1 MRILRSVFR
10 AVALMVC
17 LSGMAGE
24 SALAATRSLEPA
36 AVASGV
42 GSARLPFVANQGQ
55 LGPDVRFY
63 ASTFAGT
70 AFVTD
75 RGLTYAVPAGH
86 ARETEARPMV
96 AIRETFLP
104 GDARRAKG
112 VDPSPA
118 LAHSFV
124 GDRAR
129 WRSRIPTYQAVA
141 FDGVWPHVDLELRAR
156 GLNIEKI
163 VHVGPG
169 GRVEDVRLAVE
180 GARRLAVNDRGEL
193 VLDTDRGALTFSAP
207 VAFQDIGGHRR
218 AVDVAYAV
226 SGHTYGF
233 RVGSYDRSRKLVID
247 PLIAST
253 LVGGSDRDISGRLA
267 LDSAGNVIV
276 AAYSESTDYPTTAG
290 AYQPAAAAF
299 GDVVITKL
307 DPSLTSVLASTF
319 IGGARSFDIAHGI
332 AVDGFDNVY
341 VAGSTSS
348 NDYPVTPGA
357 HRTTFANSF
366 ISKLSGDLG
375 SLLAST
381 FVTGATTGVAD
392 LALDGA
398 GNVFGVGGSGS
409 QMTVWKLNAGLT
421 SLLASESITRSASSS
436 PQAIA
441 VDAFGN
447 VFVAGGTLAGD
458 FPTTAGAYDSVFDGP
473 VGDGSGGGDA
483 FVAKLDNGL
492 TSLVA
497 STFLGGS
504 NGVMRFVVSEVVTDV
519 GFDASGN
526 VLVAGRTPSSDFPV
540 SADALDPSH
549 NGDFDGFVAKM
560 SPDLTSL
567 LAATFLGGAGP
578 DWVAE
583 LAVGGSGA
591 VFVAGPTAN
600 GVAGTFVPGWAFV
613 SVLDADLT
621 SLVAP
626 TFIPSA
632 GGEASALALDAH
644 GNVYVLGDT
653 QSAAFPTTPGAF
665 DRTFNGV
672 FGEDLFV
679 MHLDL
684 LAPTIT
690 CPPDVVHAAADGPL
704 TSGDIGLAT
713 AADNTGEVTVANNAP
728 PTFPAGLRTVTW
740 TATDPSGNRVSCQQ
754 SVNVIDEEP
763 PTVSCPASLT
773 APNAPNEASARVSYP
788 PATATD
794 NTPGVR
800 LACSPA
806 SGSTFLLGDTTVTC
820 TATDTSGN
828 TATCTFTVTVNDIEP
843 PVVACPAD
851 RTAPNDPGQASA
863 VVSYPA
869 ATVTDNAPAPTVAC
883 SPASG
888 SGFPLG
894 GTTVT
899 CTATDT
905 SANASTCTFRVT
917 VNDVEPPRVTAPADR
932 TAEATSPDGAVVNDE
947 ALGTATATDN
957 APGVTLTRSG
967 VPPGNLFPLGTTTL
981 TYTATDVAGNSAS
994 ALQRVA
1000 VLDTTAPVIA
1010 INAPAATAYTLNQ
1023 AVAADYACTDTA
1035 SAVTSC
1041 AGPVAAGA
1049 AFDTSSPGTK
1059 TFTVRAMDAAGN
1071 AGSRS
1076 VTYGVGYG
1084 ICVLHDRGR
1093 AVKSGSTIPL
1103 KVQLC
1108 DAAGANHSTPAVVV
1122 TAVGLVQ
1129 LSDNATGEVE
1139 DSGQANPGDNF
1150 RFDAALGGSGGYI
1163 FNLSTRGLATGTYA
1177 VALSV
1182 SGDPTSHGGEV
1193 VFQVR

>member
-1 MRILRSVFR
+1 MRTLRPVGW
-10 AVALMVC
+10 ALSFVVC
-17 LSGMAGE
+17 VSGMAGE
-24 SALAATRSLEPA
+24 SGLAATRSLEPA
-36 AVASGV
+36 AAASRF
-42 GSARLPFVANQGQ
+42 GSPRLPFVANQGQ
-55 LGPDVRFY
+55 QGPEVRFY

-75 RGLTYAVPAGH
+75 RGLTYALPAGQ
-86 ARETEARPMV
+86 APETGPRPMV
-96 AIRETFLP
+96 AIRETFVP
-104 GDARRAKG
+104 GKARRPTG
-112 VDPSPA
+112 LDPSPA
-118 LAHSFV
+118 VVHSFV
-124 GDRAR
+124 GDRDK
-129 WRSRIPTYQAVA
+129 WRSRISTYDAVSFA
-141 FDGVWPHVDLELRAR
+141 GVWPHVDLELRAR
-156 GLNIEKI
+156 GSNIEKI
-163 VHVGPG
+163 VHVEPG
-169 GRVEDVRLAVE
+169 GRVDDVRLAVE
-180 GARRLAVNDRGEL
+180 GVRRLAVNDRGEL
-193 VLDTDRGALTFSAP
+193 VLYTDLGALTFSAP
-207 VAFQDIGGHRR
+207 VAFQEVAGARR

-233 RVGSYDRSRKLVID
+233 RVGPYDRTHRLVID

-253 LVGGSDRDISGRLA
+253 LVGGSDRDISGSLA

-319 IGGARSFDIAHGI
+319 IGGARSFDIPHGI

-341 VAGSTSS
+341 VAGITSS

-366 ISKLSGDLG
+366 ISKLSSDLG

-381 FVTGATTGVAD
+381 FVSGATTGVAD

-447 VFVAGGTLAGD
+447 VFVAGGTLASD
-458 FPTTAGAYDSVFDGP
+458 FPTTAGAYDTVFDGS
-473 VGDGSGGGDA
+473 VGDGSGAGDA

-492 TSLVA
+492 TSLLA

-504 NGVMRFVVSEVVTDV
+504 NGVTRFVVSEVVTDL

-540 SADALDPSH
+540 SADAVDPSH

-578 DWVAE
+578 DWAAE

-600 GVAGTFVPGWAFV
+600 GVTGTFVAGWAFV

-621 SLVAP
+621 SLLAP

-632 GGEASALALDAH
+632 GGEASSLALDAH
-644 GNVYVLGDT
+644 ENVYVHGDT

-665 DRTFNGV
+665 DRTHHGGF
-672 FGEDLFV
+672 EDMFV
-679 MHLDL
+679 AHLDL
-684 LAPTIT
+684 LLPTIT

-704 TSGDIGLAT
+704 TSNDIGV
-713 AADNTGEVTVANNAP
+713 AAASDNTGEVTVTNNAP
-728 PTFPAGLRTVTW
+728 ATFPAGLRSVAW
-740 TATDPSGNRVSCQQ
+740 TATDPSGNRATCHQ

-763 PTVSCPASLT
+763 PTVSCPANLT
-773 APNAPNEASARVSYP
+773 VPNAPGEASARVGYP

-800 LACSPA
+800 VSCTPA
-806 SGSTFLLGDTTVTC
+806 SFATFLLGDTTVTC

-828 TATCTFTVTVNDIEP
+828 TAACTFTVTVNDTEA
-843 PVVACPAD
+843 PVVSCPAD

-863 VVSYPA
+863 VVAYPA
-869 ATVTDNAPAPTVAC
+869 ATVTDNAPAATVAC
-883 SPASG
+883 TPVSG
-888 SGFPLG
+888 SAFPLG
-894 GTTVT
+894 STSVT
-899 CTATDT
+899 CTAADT
-905 SANASTCTFRVT
+905 AGNQAHCSFHVT
-917 VNDVEPPRVTAPADR
+917 VDDVEPPRVTAPPDR

-947 ALGTATATDN
+947 ALGAATATDN
-957 APGVTLTRSG
+957 APGVTVTRSG

-994 ALQRVA
+994 AVQRVA

-1023 AVAADYACTDTA
+1023 AVAADYACTDAA

-1041 AGPVAAGA
+1041 AGPVAAGT

-1059 TFTVRAMDAAGN
+1059 TFTVQALDAAGN

-1122 TAVGLVQ
+1122 TAVGWVR
-1129 LSDNATGEVE
+1129 LSDSATGEVE
-1139 DSGQANPGDNF
+1139 DSGHANPGDNF
-1150 RFDAALGGSGGYI
+1150 RFDAGLGGSGGYI